1 MNKKDQSGFSLIELL
16 LVVVIIGVIA
26 ALAVP
31 SLQRGIRAADNGNAF
46 GSLRTISSAELS
58 YYSQAGRFAR
68 LDELN
73 AVSNGNLG
81 TNLPPNLI
89 RGKFTFSMSPI
100 VPTDAQLRET
110 YTIIATKVVSPLDP
124 PYVISVDQSG
134 EIVQILP

>member
-1 MNKKDQSGFSLIELL
+1 MKNKDQSGFSLVELL

-46 GSLRTISSAELS
+46 ASLRAMSSAEMS
-58 YYSQAGRFAR
+58 YVANAGRFAR

-73 AVSNGNLG
+73 ALYNGNLG
-81 TNLPPNLI
+81 TTVQPNLL
-89 RGKFTFSMSPI
+89 RGKFTFSMNPS
-100 VPTDAQLRET
+100 VPTDEQLRDN
-110 YTIIATKVVSPLDP
+110 YIIIATKSVSPLDT

-134 EIVQILP
+134 EIIQILP

>member
-1 MNKKDQSGFSLIELL
+1 MNNKGQSGFSLIELL
-16 LVVVIIGVIA
+16 LVVVIIGIIA

-46 GSLRTISSAELS
+46 ASLRTMSSAELG
-58 YYSQAGRFAR
+58 YYSNAGRFAR

-73 AVSNGNLG
+73 AANTGNLG
-81 TNLPPNLI
+81 TTAVPNLI
-89 RGKFTFSMSPI
+89 RGKFTFSMNPA

-110 YTIIATKVVSPLDP
+110 YTIVATKSVSPLDL

>member
-89 RGKFTFSMSPI
+89 RGKFTFSMNPI

-124 PYVISVDQSG
+124 LYVISVDQSG

>member
-1 MNKKDQSGFSLIELL
+1 MNNKGQSGFSLIELL

-26 ALAVP
+26 ALAIP

-46 GSLRTISSAELS
+46 ASLRTVSSAEMS
-58 YYSQAGRFAR
+58 YYPNAGRFAR

-73 AVSNGNLG
+73 TLYNGNLG
-81 TNLPPNLI
+81 TNMPPNLI
-89 RGKFTFSMSPI
+89 RGKFTFSMNPA
-100 VPTDAQLRET
+100 VPTNAQLRET
-110 YTIIATKVVSPLDP
+110 YTIIATKAVSPLDP

>member
-100 VPTDAQLRET
+100 VPTDAELRQT
-110 YTIIATKVVSPLDP
+110 YTIIATKAVSPLDP